1 VHLKS
6 LTLKGFKSFAS
17 ATNLRFEPGITCI
30 VGPNGSGK
38 SNVVDAI
45 SWVLGEQ
52 GAKALRGG
60 KMEDVIFAGTAG
72 RPPLGRAEVTLTI
85 DNGDGALPI
94 DYTEVS
100 ITRRMFRDGASEYEI
115 NGSSCRLLDIQE
127 LLSDSGIGREMHV
140 IVGQGQ
146 LDSVLQAKPEDRRA
160 FIEEAAGV
168 LKHRKRKEKALRKL
182 DAMQANL
189 TRLTDL
195 TGELRRQLKPLGRQ
209 AEVARRAATVQ
220 SDLRDARLRLLADD
234 LFALRT
240 ELAREVADESAV
252 RERRT
257 LVERELAAAQAR
269 EAGLETALA
278 AAAPALARAQE
289 TWYRLS
295 ALEERFRGTH
305 RLAVERERHLSTSED
320 EVRTGRDPEALD
332 AEAAEVRDQEE
343 ALREALERDRGRLA
357 DAVAE
362 RQELERSL
370 AAAERALVAA
380 VRAVA
385 DRREGLARLGGQ
397 VEAVRTRL
405 GAKAEEIDR
414 IAAAAAEARERAAAA
429 EAEFD
434 ALQAEVGALD
444 EGEVGLDERHETAL
458 AGYDAAKARVRSLG
472 EAEREAERDRATWSA
487 RKEALALGLTRKDG
501 AGALL
506 AAGTRLPGL
515 LGSVAALLTVRPG
528 HEAALAA
535 ALGGIADA
543 VAVSSTAAAASA
555 LRLLKDDDAGRAGLL
570 IGTPPPGTAPAGLT
584 TSGPDQAGWPA
595 PPAGAAPG
603 ASADPGTSSTSPDRV
618 GSPAP
623 PAATAPG
630 ASAGPGTSST
640 GTDQAGWPAP
650 PAGAAPGASAGSGTS
665 STGPDRAGWPALPAG
680 AEWAVDLVE
689 APAGLRPALERAL
702 DRVAVVADLDAA
714 RELVATRPGVRAVT
728 ADGDLL
734 GADWAVGGSAS
745 APSVIEVQAAVDEAE
760 TRLAEAEA
768 RRGRVA
774 AELVAARSAAD
785 AARHAVEAALDR
797 LNESDAKLN
806 AVAEQLGRL
815 GAGARSAAAEAD
827 RLDQARAAATKA
839 REQDLAK
846 LADLED
852 RLSAAEEIPVDAE
865 PSTDERDALQARGAE
880 VRQAEMEARLAVRTG
895 EERVRALSGRADQLL
910 RAAAAERATRARLAE
925 RRRSRARGAEVAAAV
940 VAAAEAALTRI
951 AASLEVAV
959 TERDAAQQARVVRE
973 GELLALRT
981 SSRELAGELDRL
993 TDVVHR
999 DEVARAEQRL
1009 RIEQLETAAVEQ
1021 YGVDLDALVAEYGP
1035 EVLVPPSAADL
1046 AKAEADGKEPPGPA
1060 PYERAV
1066 QEKRAARA
1074 ERDLA
1079 LLGKV
1084 NPLALEEFAA
1094 LEERH
1099 AFLSTQL
1106 EDLKATRRDLLTVIR
1121 EVDERIHDVFAS
1133 AYADTAREFE
1143 IVFRALFPGG
1153 EGRLVLTDPEDML
1166 ATGVEVEAR
1175 PPGKKIKRLSLL
1187 SGGERSLT
1195 AVALLVAIFR
1205 ARPSPFY
1212 VMDEV
1217 EAALDEINLG
1227 RLLTLIE
1234 ELRATSQLIV
1244 ISHQKRTM
1252 EIADA
1257 LYGASMRG
1265 DGITTVISQRLRER
1279 ESA

>member
-1 VHLKS
+1 
-6 LTLKGFKSFAS
+6 
-17 ATNLRFEPGITCI
+17 
-30 VGPNGSGK
+30 
-38 SNVVDAI
+38 
-45 SWVLGEQ
+45 
-52 GAKALRGG
+52 
-60 KMEDVIFAGTAG
+60 
-72 RPPLGRAEVTLTI
+72 
-85 DNGDGALPI
+85 
-94 DYTEVS
+94 
-100 ITRRMFRDGASEYEI
+100 
-115 NGSSCRLLDIQE
+115 
-127 LLSDSGIGREMHV
+127 
-140 IVGQGQ
+140 
-146 LDSVLQAKPEDRRA
+146 
-160 FIEEAAGV
+160 
-168 LKHRKRKEKALRKL
+168 
-182 DAMQANL
+182 MQANL

-234 LFALRT
+234 LVALRAA
-240 ELAREVADESAV
+240 LAREVADESAV
-252 RERRT
+252 RERRAV
-257 LVERELAAAQAR
+257 VERELAAAQAR
-269 EAGLETALA
+269 EAELEA
-278 AAAPALARAQE
+278 AIAADAPALARAQE

-305 RLAVERERHLSTSED
+305 RLAVERERHLSASED
-320 EVRTGRDPEALD
+320 DDGRTGRDPAALE
-332 AEAAEVRDQEE
+332 AEAAEIRDQEV
-343 ALREALERDRGRLA
+343 ALRDALEHDRGRLA
-357 DAVAE
+357 EAVAE

-380 VRAVA
+380 ARAVA

-429 EAEFD
+429 EAEFA

-444 EGEVGLDERHETAL
+444 EGELGLDERHEAAV
-458 AGYDAAKARVRSLG
+458 AGYDAAKARVRALG

-487 RKEALALGLTRKDG
+487 RKEALSLGLTRKDG

-543 VAVSSTAAAASA
+543 VAVSAPADAAEA
-555 LRLLKDDDAGRAGLL
+555 LRLLKTEDAGRAGLL
-570 IGTPPPGTAPAGLT
+570 IGGAALSSRPAGSPGGPET
-584 TSGPDQAGWPA
+584 RAEVASAASAAGTSGG
-595 PPAGAAPG
+595 
-603 ASADPGTSSTSPDRV
+603 
-618 GSPAP
+618 
-623 PAATAPG
+623 
-630 ASAGPGTSST
+630 
-640 GTDQAGWPAP
+640 
-650 PAGAAPGASAGSGTS
+650 GSGT
-665 STGPDRAGWPALPAG
+665 DRSGWPGLPAG
-680 AEWAVDLVE
+680 AQWAVDLVE
-689 APAGLRPALERAL
+689 APAALRAALDRAL

-714 RELVATRPGVRAVT
+714 RDLVATRPGVRAVT

-768 RRGRVA
+768 RRTRVA
-774 AELVAARSAAD
+774 AELVEARSAAD
-785 AARHAVEAALDR
+785 AARGVVDAALDR

-815 GAGARSAAAEAD
+815 GAAARSAAAEAD
-827 RLDQARAAATKA
+827 RLDKARAAAAEA
-839 REQDLAK
+839 REQDVAK
-846 LADLED
+846 LSDLEE
-852 RLSAAEEIPVDAE
+852 RLSAAEEIPVDEE
-865 PSTDERDALQARGAE
+865 PSTAERDALQARGGE

-895 EERVRALSGRADQLL
+895 EERVRALAGRAEPLL
-910 RAAAAERATRARLAE
+910 RAAATERATRARLEE

-940 VAAAEAALTRI
+940 VVAAQAALTRI
-951 AASLEVAV
+951 AASLEVAAA
-959 TERDAAQQARVVRE
+959 ERDAAQQARVVRE

-1009 RIEQLETAAVEQ
+1009 RIEQLETAAVEE

-1046 AKAEADGKEPPGPA
+1046 ARAGAGDTEADGKQPPEPA

-1121 EVDERIHDVFAS
+1121 DVDERIHDVFAS

-1143 IVFRALFPGG
+1143 IVFRTLFPGG
-1153 EGRLVLTDPEDML
+1153 EGRLLLTDPDDML

-1212 VMDEV
+1212 VLDEV
-1217 EAALDEINLG
+1217 EAALDDINLG

-1234 ELRATSQLIV
+1234 ELRSTSQLIV
-1244 ISHQKRTM
+1244 ITHQKRTM

-1257 LYGASMRG
+1257 LYGVSMRG